1 MDIAKIRKKLKEL
14 EQNGLQ
20 EKIKDREASLPEEP
34 GMAPDEKINKPSAD
48 NRPSPETKDPI
59 YHSVQPAEEDGGIL
73 QGPGADVREVPGEV
87 RSGGEKAETPGTITR
102 TETEQE
108 EVVEI
113 LTFKLLD
120 EEFAFRI
127 SHMEEILRYQ
137 RITKIPKSPKFVLGI
152 TSLRGKVI
160 PVIDLKLRFSLT
172 SEASGGVQKGKILII
187 KGPKGPIGAAVD
199 KVIGVIRL
207 TKSEIL
213 PPPSHLS
220 EAELKFIDG
229 VAIVDKRFVSIINM
243 EETVSLRTQ

>member
-14 EQNGLQ
+14 EVNGLQ
-20 EKIKDREASLPEEP
+20 EKTKDREANPPEDP
-34 GMAPDEKINKPSAD
+34 GIQPDEKINGPSAD
-48 NRPSPETKDPI
+48 NSPPPEAEDLIYDAGQPTKGDI
-59 YHSVQPAEEDGGIL
+59 DVVQGTVPT
-73 QGPGADVREVPGEV
+73 VREESGELKAE
-87 RSGGEKAETPGTITR
+87 GEKAKTPVTGTR
-102 TETEQE
+102 TEPEQE

-113 LTFKLLD
+113 LTFKLMN

-127 SHMEEILRYQ
+127 SHLEEILRYQ
-137 RITKIPKSPKFVLGI
+137 RITKIPKVPKYVLGI

-160 PVIDLKLRFSLT
+160 PVIDLKLKFSLT
-172 SEASGGVQKGKILII
+172 SEPSGVVQKGKILII